1 MGCENKPCAV
11 VEFSR
16 SCYTFVHGEMNLSRK
31 YQVIIKL
38 FNKYPEKGAKPSKI
52 IFEGDIKIKAAHSK
66 WLRVF
71 LFLKSSFCIGATP
84 SVNIGLLFSEL
95 VQGLLSYFLR
105 EFTLEC

>member
-1 MGCENKPCAV
+1 MGRENKPCAV

-66 WLRVF
+66 WLSFFISKVIFLYRGHSQCEHWVTVF
-71 LFLKSSFCIGATP
+71 RTCAGFAELFPERIHT
-84 SVNIGLLFSEL
+84 
-95 VQGLLSYFLR
+95 
-105 EFTLEC
+105 